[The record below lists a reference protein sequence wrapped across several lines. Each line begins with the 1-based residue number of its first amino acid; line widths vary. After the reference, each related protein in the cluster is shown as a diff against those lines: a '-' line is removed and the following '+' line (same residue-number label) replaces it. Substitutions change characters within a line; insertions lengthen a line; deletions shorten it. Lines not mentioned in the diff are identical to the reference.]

1 MIFGPNCLVLQWR
14 QIHPSRNEW
23 RFCIW
28 QVPEWNISLLKEIV
42 SSGFGKLIQKRRFVF
57 VTLLIWVNAQQL
69 LQGNIP
75 LNHLLKEETAVK
87 VVNDLTFSVDSYLFA
102 LNLPFFFCLQIYI
115 LFQNII
121 CMCSITELQ
130 RITIWIWNGTIRD

>member
-1 MIFGPNCLVLQWR
+1 M
-14 QIHPSRNEW
+14 
-23 RFCIW
+23 
-28 QVPEWNISLLKEIV
+28 LKEIV

-102 LNLPFFFCLQIYI
+102 LNLPFFFLPTNIYI
-115 LFQNII
+115 VSKYNMHVFNY
-121 CMCSITELQ
+121 
-130 RITIWIWNGTIRD
+130 RITTDYDLNLKWYDPRLIFRNLKPDETFNDLGKPKCVLNKDLLIMASMIN